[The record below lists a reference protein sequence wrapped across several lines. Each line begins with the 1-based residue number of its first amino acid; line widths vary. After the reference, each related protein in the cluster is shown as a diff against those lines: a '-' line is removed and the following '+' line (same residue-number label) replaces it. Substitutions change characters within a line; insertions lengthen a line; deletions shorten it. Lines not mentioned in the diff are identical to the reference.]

1 MGIDKNSFKHIEKG
15 FFFLNYNIFS
25 NIECW
30 LFDNFT
36 LTNIIQNKSNNRL
49 NKFYISKNKNKKEF
63 YKLKEILSQGK
74 QYINQSSIFENKKLN
89 YFFIIF
95 YVILFFFMIL
105 LPKSKILNSVYIY
118 LRNTLLKSV
127 KKGFL
132 TRTNNLNIIYSIFV
146 SKAFYSYFNIY
157 FNGFKKSILNTMKF
171 KNEI

>member
-63 YKLKEILSQGK
+63 YKLKEILINNYPEVLGINSGDIKNIENVDLVPGEQGTWEVISK
-74 QYINQSSIFENKKLN
+74 ETKK
-89 YFFIIF
+89 
-95 YVILFFFMIL
+95 
-105 LPKSKILNSVYIY
+105 K
-118 LRNTLLKSV
+118 
-127 KKGFL
+127 
-132 TRTNNLNIIYSIFV
+132 
-146 SKAFYSYFNIY
+146 
-157 FNGFKKSILNTMKF
+157 
-171 KNEI
+171 